1 MKRFIIALALLSPL
15 ITFAQTWPR
24 VEVSAGAAHY
34 SKPEDT
40 FWYQEGMPY
49 SMRLTTPALGVA
61 LAGDVYTAPRWGIG
75 YRVGYTW
82 FGTVRSDATVVSDE
96 NYNEHTKS
104 CMAKCDETAKFVS
117 SGHAQAIY
125 FTLSPYYRYGKW
137 KFAVEAGPSLF
148 RNTWSINI
156 ASTAAP
162 DSGFTWTHKP
172 TWELGYVVGASVGY
186 GEHLSV
192 AYQYFH
198 DKAKS
203 DDPVPYIWRSIH
215 LVSLRY
221 RF

>member
-15 ITFAQTWPR
+15 IAFAQTWPR

-61 LAGDVYTAPRWGIG
+61 LAGDVYTASRWGIG

-82 FGTVRSDATVVSDE
+82 FGTMRSDATVVADHDYDE
-96 NYNEHTKS
+96 AAQRCARN
-104 CMAKCDETAKFVS
+104 CGQTAKFVS
-117 SGHAQAIY
+117 SGHAQ
-125 FTLSPYYRYGKW
+125 TLYLALAPYVRYGKW
-137 KFAVEAGPSLF
+137 TLGVEAGPAWFL
-148 RNTWSINI
+148 NTWSINV
-156 ASTAAP
+156 AG
-162 DSGFTWTHKP
+162 DFTGNQRLAHEPAWR
-172 TWELGYVVGASVGY
+172 LGYMLGASVGY

-192 AYQYFH
+192 AYQYFK
-198 DKAKS
+198 DRAS
-203 DDPVPYIWRSIH
+203 ATDPVPFMWRSLH